1 MSIRTRLLLILLI
14 FTTPLVGAVVW
25 FARDAY
31 QAEENAAHASLRALA
46 ALAAEDLETDAE
58 GGVQLLSGLAHAPE
72 LRSAAVA
79 PCSGLLARKFAE
91 FPQYT
96 GILTFDPAGNLRCD
110 ALGTLRPQNFSNRDY
125 FRRAQATGTTVVGD
139 PVFGR
144 LTGKAVLPI
153 IYPFRDKDQKL
164 EGYLYASYDLQRFAT
179 QLHKTLHPTA
189 VFAVWGP
196 DATLMARYPEDK
208 AFTGKPL
215 TGGGTAALIATGGEN
230 GIAEFVDIDGV
241 NRVSAVAKVNNR
253 GGATWITVSL
263 AKDEVAAL
271 AHGATRTLIYS
282 AAAGIL
288 VAIIA
293 MALFAELV
301 IRRPA
306 RRLLQMARRVAASDL
321 TARIGAPYPAGE
333 LGELMSAA
341 DRIADRAEAEHK
353 ELQLLN
359 TRLDQRVTERTAELE
374 AANLELEAFCYS
386 VSHDLRSPLRHM
398 QGFAEILATDHAAQL
413 DDEGRHCL
421 DRIHSATDRMG
432 ALIDGLLHLS
442 RITRAEIHREDVDVS
457 ALATRLLTDMA
468 RAEPERKVAWH
479 VEPGI
484 VMRGDTNL
492 LDILLQNLLSNAWK
506 FTAKKDAARIDVGCE
521 RRETEVICFVRDN
534 GAGFDASYIEKLF
547 KPFQRLHMAHEF
559 AGTGI
564 GLATVQRIIARL
576 GGRVWIEGREGH
588 GVTAYFALAPEAAQG
603 KA

>member
-1 MSIRTRLLLILLI
+1 MVLI
-14 FTTPLVGAVVW
+14 FTTPLVGAVIW

-31 QAEENAAHASLRALA
+31 QAEENAARATLRSLA
-46 ALAAEDLETDAE
+46 ALAADDLESDAE
-58 GGVQLLSGLAHAPE
+58 GGVQLLSGLSHAPE
-72 LRSAAVA
+72 LRSAELP

-96 GILTFDPAGNLRCD
+96 GILTFDPEGNLRCD
-110 ALGTLRPQNFSNRDY
+110 ALGTLKPQNFSNREY
-125 FRRAQATGTTVVGD
+125 FRRAQASGSTVVGD
-139 PVFGR
+139 AVFGR

-153 IYPFRDKDQKL
+153 LHPFRDKDQKV

-196 DATLMARYPEDK
+196 GATLMARYPENK
-208 AFTGKPL
+208 EFTGKPIKDS
-215 TGGGTAALIATGGEN
+215 GMTALLATGGEN
-230 GIAEFVDIDGV
+230 GIAEFPDIDGV
-241 NRVSAVAKVNNR
+241 NRVSAVAKVTNR
-253 GGATWITVSL
+253 GGGTWITVSL

-271 AHGATRTLIYS
+271 AHGATRRLIYS

-288 VAIIA
+288 LAILA
-293 MALFAELV
+293 TVLFAEIV

-321 TARIGAPYPAGE
+321 SARIGAPYPAGE
-333 LGELMSAA
+333 LGELMRAA
-341 DRIADRAEAEHK
+341 DRIADHAESEHK

-359 TRLDQRVTERTAELE
+359 TRLDQRVTERTAELQ

-398 QGFAEILATDHAAQL
+398 QGFAEILGADHGASL
-413 DDEGRHCL
+413 NDEGKHCL
-421 DRIHSATDRMG
+421 TRIHSATDRMG

-442 RITRAEIHREDVDVS
+442 RITRADINREDVDIT

-468 RAEPERKVAWH
+468 RAEPERKVDWR
-479 VEPGI
+479 VEPRI

-506 FTAKKDAARIDVGCE
+506 FTAKKEHATIEVGCE
-521 RRETEVICFVRDN
+521 RRENEVICFVRDN
-534 GAGFDASYIEKLF
+534 GAGFDTAYIEKLF

-559 AGTGI
+559 PGTGI

-576 GGRVWIEGREGH
+576 GGRVWIEGQEDQGA
-588 GVTAYFALAPEAAQG
+588 TIYFALALEATQARQS
-603 KA
+603 